1 VTIGTSI
8 FLMVVGAILRYAVT
22 WTIAGIDLLTLGLI
36 LMVAGAVTAM
46 ICLVRMMLPERHDA
60 RDRWGGHDR

>member
-1 VTIGTSI
+1 MTIGTSI

-22 WTIAGIDLLTLGLI
+22 WTVGGIDLVTLGLI

-46 ICLVRMMLPERHDA
+46 ICLVRLMLPER
-60 RDRWGGHDR
+60 RDSTHHR